1 MESSRTGKNDL
12 LFDIFVLIFPKGKIM
27 DSKTLGLVIKNQRK
41 SLGLTQTEVALSCGV
56 GIRFISDLENGKP
69 SCQIGKALLVMESIG
84 LKLMSDGK

>member
-1 MESSRTGKNDL
+1 
-12 LFDIFVLIFPKGKIM
+12 M
-27 DSKTLGLVIKNQRK
+27 DSETLGLVIKNQRK
-41 SLGLTQTEVALSCGV
+41 SLGLTQTEVVLSCGV